1 MQPGTVPCSD
11 KRGVLNQRMPWKGHW
26 ARPRSISSI
35 AALRDYSLCP
45 DLTGTAVLAEAAE
58 LLNRFVPRLS
68 RHHRPLNLTNTSQW
82 LVHRAEAK
90 QWVRMGER
98 HLLRLMSDGGLLR
111 HFDPA
116 HWSSAPFF
124 RAVSF
129 IRALLRASPL
139 LGSELKRRHVS
150 MNHRGW
156 WRTLKSQVTSDG
168 PMYLS
173 LPDPIGPCTL
183 PLVVSDLLQID
194 SLRFQ
199 AGPTWDD
206 AAGLQIWKLLASA
219 QANLD
224 CTIRDRRL
232 LDQFM
237 FSGADTF
244 FALLDRLDCRL
255 WSVVTT
261 PLGPS
266 QFWMRLL
273 PLPFTEANRVRGLRK
288 FHCAGAFRDLLE
300 ELLPGAASLAF
311 RFVEVGPSLGGCTFH
326 VLTRVPA
333 ASAVAVE
340 PHQVAAEAL
349 RMTATWNNLAD
360 RVAVRQAF
368 VSDKAG
374 ACRASLLGS
383 IYDTR
388 NPEWAFEEAGPEASN
403 CEAASLEEILT
414 SAWGVSGTVDL
425 LRVHVDGRE
434 EMVLKSLRDRLSPGS
449 IQAIALAM
457 WPFREADAL
466 YDPAAIAH
474 LLRSRGYEIQLQF
487 KTFASTSES
496 LWNEDAIRALRTG
509 VQTPETMTL
518 IASQAQA
525 RKTSPQSSGQKLDLG

>member
-1 MQPGTVPCSD
+1 MQPGTVPCSW
-11 KRGVLNQRMPWKGHW
+11 KRGVLNERMPWRGHW
-26 ARPRSISSI
+26 ARHPSISSI

-45 DLTGTAVLAEAAE
+45 DLMGTAVLAEAAGM
-58 LLNRFVPRLS
+58 LNRFVPRLS

-82 LVHRAEAK
+82 LAHIAEAK
-90 QWVRMGER
+90 HWVRMSER
-98 HLLRLMSDGGLLR
+98 HLLRLLTDGGLLR

-129 IRALLRASPL
+129 VRALFRAAPL
-139 LGSELKRRHVS
+139 LGREMKRRHLS
-150 MNHRGW
+150 INHLVW
-156 WRTLKSQVTSDG
+156 WRTLKTQVTSDG

-173 LPDPIGPCTL
+173 LPDPIGACTL

-199 AGPTWDD
+199 ADPTWDD
-206 AAGLQIWKLLASA
+206 TAGLQIRQLLASA

-224 CTIRDRRL
+224 CMIRDRRL

-266 QFWMRLL
+266 KFWMRLL

-288 FHCAGAFRDLLE
+288 FHCDGALRDLLE
-300 ELLPGAASLAF
+300 ELLPKPASHAF

-333 ASAVAVE
+333 AYAVAVE

-349 RMTATWNNLAD
+349 RLTATWNGLAD

-368 VSDKAG
+368 VSDTTG
-374 ACRASLLGS
+374 ACRISLLGK

-388 NPEWAFEEAGPEASN
+388 NPEWAFEQAGSELAEASN
-403 CEAASLEEILT
+403 CDAASLDEIIT
-414 SAWGVSGTVDL
+414 STWGVSGTVDL

-434 EMVLKSLRDRLSPGS
+434 EMVLKSLHNRLSPAS

-457 WPFREADAL
+457 WPFREEDAL

-474 LLRSRGYEIQLQF
+474 LLRTRGYELQLQF
-487 KTFASTSES
+487 ITAASTKES
-496 LWNEDAIRALRTG
+496 LLE
-509 VQTPETMTL
+509 
-518 IASQAQA
+518 
-525 RKTSPQSSGQKLDLG
+525 